1 MTNWNEG
8 SWTRMAKSSQA
19 LLTQVL
25 FGGTKTGAVFRLI
38 LTVVS
43 IGSYWVII
51 VAATG
56 YPGEVPLSLL
66 QSFPQF
72 TYVFLNVLATFFNP
86 EVLMHLIPVLGAL
99 FFSLFFAA
107 LYLQDLYELDG
118 YSTAFR
124 YLLATVFGIG
134 YPRMAIRHGD
144 SELINPYN
152 SLKAIG
158 GPGYVRIHLGYAAV
172 FEDPNGIPS
181 VLGPSPGA
189 LQDQVNASQAE
200 MNNKPRATFFVEG
213 YQRLKDV
220 IDLRDQLGG
229 VAEIHCWTRDGI
241 EVIARDAQMLFRVYG
256 GDQPRSLS
264 NPYPYSEDAIRALV
278 YGKAVTAA
286 GVEKWE
292 QVLSNLVKTEIQ
304 DFVSRLSLEEF
315 LALQPFDSPSMVTEA
330 EAPRPISNP
339 AENFHIPRRDLTERF
354 HTPVVV
360 ERLRAGGLELDWVGV
375 GTWEVQD
382 GSNLNTPDEISLSH
396 TFLQAWRDYQRV
408 RLYSS
413 EDYRQ
418 RIRYQHRQERTLE
431 VLEGL
436 VKIWTRGEL
445 PESHRCYEALARL
458 RQLFEEM
465 DHNLSSQPDY
475 SKPEGLEQLL
485 THLSVLTAPR
495 TLGSTSE

>member
-19 LLTQVL
+19 MLAQVL
-25 FGGTKTGAVFRLI
+25 FGGTKTGAVVRLI

-86 EVLMHLIPVLGAL
+86 EVLVHLIPVLGAL

-118 YSTAFR
+118 YGTAFR

-144 SELINPYN
+144 AELINPYN

-172 FEDPNGIPS
+172 FEDPNGIPM
-181 VLGPSPGA
+181 VLGPSPGV
-189 LQDQVNASQAE
+189 LPDQSTQAE
-200 MNNKPRATFFVEG
+200 TNNKPRATFFVEG

-286 GVEKWE
+286 GAEKWE
-292 QVLSNLVKTEIQ
+292 QVLSNLVKAEIQ

-315 LALQPFDSPSMVTEA
+315 LALRPFESPSMSNGADT
-330 EAPRPISNP
+330 PRSINTP

-360 ERLRAGGLELDWVGV
+360 ARLRTKGLELDWVGV

-382 GSNLNTPDEISLSH
+382 GSNVDTPDEISLSH

-418 RIRYQHRQERTLE
+418 RIRLQRRQERTLE

-436 VKIWTRGEL
+436 VRIWTRGEL
-445 PESHRCYEALARL
+445 PEAHRCYETLSRL
-458 RQLFEEM
+458 RQMFEEM
-465 DHNLSSQPDY
+465 DRSLASQPEY
-475 SKPEGLEQLL
+475 SQPEGLEQMLSHL
-485 THLSVLTAPR
+485 TNLTAPR
-495 TLGSTSE
+495 TLGSQTE